1 MSRTSMNISVPEKM
15 RKFIEFRTETL
26 DYGSVSEYI
35 RELVRRDQQALLTQT
50 RRESSYGT
58 RHTTTVPQQGPGT
71 GSGRFPFGVAARKS
85 R

>member
-1 MSRTSMNISVPEKM
+1 MNISLPEKM

-50 RRESSYGT
+50 RREASSVR
-58 RHTTTVPQQGPGT
+58 RHTMTAPEQRAAS
-71 GSGRFPFGVAARKS
+71 GSSRLPFGVAARKS